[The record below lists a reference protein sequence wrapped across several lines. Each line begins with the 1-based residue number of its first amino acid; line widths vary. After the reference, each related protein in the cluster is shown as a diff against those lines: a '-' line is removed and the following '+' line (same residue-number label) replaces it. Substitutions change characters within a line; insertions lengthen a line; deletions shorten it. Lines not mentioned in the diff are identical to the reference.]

1 MPEGYDFERM
11 AKLHEMRAALSCKNS
26 DTETTLTTKIEYNFE
41 GTEYGTPLGKVA
53 FQVGNK
59 LQQEKVSTIERKK
72 VSFSMTWH
80 PCM

>member
-1 MPEGYDFERM
+1 
-11 AKLHEMRAALSCKNS
+11 MRAALSCKNS

-59 LQQEKVSTIERKK
+59 LQQEKVSIIERKK
-72 VSFSMTWH
+72 
-80 PCM
+80 